1 MGGALYPE
9 DHKKV
14 KVGEEQPLLDAIAEF
29 TEKLAGSKMSLQR
42 YRILIMEL
50 ITELSRFGAN
60 NQINLE
66 DVFGGNGDVYTRA
79 MQLESTDALREWLCE
94 NCLKLQNRCRTSA
107 RIRRSPLCRRQST
120 M

>member
-1 MGGALYPE
+1 M
-9 DHKKV
+9 
-14 KVGEEQPLLDAIAEF
+14 GEEQPLLDAIAEF

-94 NCLKLQNRCRTSA
+94 NCLKLQKQVQNFLTTALKQTRTYVSTCLLQ
-107 RIRRSPLCRRQST
+107 RIPSLNS
-120 M
+120 